1 MVGYRND
8 QTPSA
13 LNLPIGTLPPFNR
26 LLRGN
31 DVKCVTINRQ
41 RHITAASLLPLSGH
55 SGHGRNCCSL
65 DPVAIDLTRT

>member
-1 MVGYRND
+1 MVGYNND

-41 RHITAASLLPLSGH
+41 RHITAASLLPLSGIADIAGIAAR
-55 SGHGRNCCSL
+55 S
-65 DPVAIDLTRT
+65 TR